1 MRTGSIAH
9 LLHRAGQHAEGV
21 FARELP
27 ALTPRQ
33 FAILV
38 CLNGH
43 SVLSQ
48 SDMVARTGIDR
59 STVADLVRRVAKK
72 GLLRRRR
79 NREDARAYDVE
90 LTNAGRATLRSI
102 EPKARRVEATILSA
116 LSQNERKAFLE
127 ALAVIVDRTVE
138 SRDDR

>member
-1 MRTGSIAH
+1 MRASSVAH
-9 LLHRAGQHAEGV
+9 LLRHAKQSAEGV

-27 ALTPRQ
+27 ELTPRQ

-43 SVLSQ
+43 SALSQ
-48 SDMVARTGIDR
+48 SDIAARTGIDR
-59 STVADLVRRVAKK
+59 STVADLVCRIAKK

-79 NREDARAYDVE
+79 SREDARAYDVE
-90 LTNAGRATLRSI
+90 LTNAGRAALRSL

-116 LSQNERKAFLE
+116 PSQNERKAFLE
-127 ALAVIVDRTVE
+127 ALAVIVER
-138 SRDDR
+138 R

>member
-1 MRTGSIAH
+1 MRTSSVAH

-33 FAILV
+33 FAVLV

-48 SDMVARTGIDR
+48 SDIAARTGIDR
-59 STVADLVRRVAKK
+59 STVAGLVCRIAKK

-79 NREDARAYDVE
+79 SREDARAYDVE
-90 LTNAGRATLRSI
+90 LTNAGRAALRTL
-102 EPKARRVEATILSA
+102 EPKARRVEATI
-116 LSQNERKAFLE
+116 
-127 ALAVIVDRTVE
+127 VGTVAKQAK
-138 SRDDR
+138 SVS